1 MRANTQGSFYKT
13 LSITRNEESTSNHM
27 LKVEF
32 LKKAS
37 NYTCM
42 VRDFITNITP
52 PLNLIGEAVFRI
64 RVRGQP
70 GQTAAQAVFPAFWR
84 PEDAEFR
91 PTPYHSTIE
100 FLRQAQTFF
109 HKFTFLARF
118 IGISPDAGP
127 AVGTL
132 QAILNTG
139 FLGAAGRAEGY
150 PYIKSNY
157 VGGVNRGWRTL
168 QRIVNGEDYGVHPT
182 VALVKARMKSDGKLQ
197 IECSRDFLSNFYL
210 EVGPETQRILGYPP
224 ILYAIMQANGQ
235 LSFTEDLFTDQPAP
249 NAPQFSVLSG
259 NAVGA
264 GNPVERNSLNAMHQ
278 LDERLSLDIVGTLPI
293 SNRIISFDGDEE
305 HEYLVARFPLND
317 YNSFETKLE
326 SAGGRILDNVTVA
339 EEVNVGL
346 EDMTQ
351 KSPSSSAIYMLPGS
365 VQQVNFRLFTRYASA
380 GKIVSEST
388 RMGNGFWTL
397 KLLFGKK
404 V

>member
-13 LSITRNEESTSNHM
+13 LSITRNEESSSNHI
-27 LKVEF
+27 LKTEF
-32 LKKAS
+32 IKKAA

-52 PLNLIGEAVFRI
+52 PLNQVEEAVFRI

-70 GQTAAQAVFPAFWR
+70 GQTAAQAVYPAFWR
-84 PEDAEFR
+84 TEDTEFR

-100 FLRQAQTFF
+100 FLRQAQSFL
-109 HKFTFLARF
+109 HKFTFLART

-132 QAILNTG
+132 
-139 FLGAAGRAEGY
+139 GAAALNAAERAEGY
-150 PYIKSNY
+150 PFIKVNMI
-157 VGGVNRGWRTL
+157 GGANRGWGAL
-168 QRIVNGEDYGVHPT
+168 QLVVNGVSYGVHPNH
-182 VALVKARMKSDGKLQ
+182 ALIKAMMKSDGTFQLD
-197 IECSRDFLSNFYL
+197 CSAAFLSNFYI
-210 EVGPETQRILGYPP
+210 EVGAETQRLLGFPP
-224 ILYAIMQANGQ
+224 TIHVITLANGAVSQ
-235 LSFTEDLFTDQPAP
+235 TEALFTAQVP
-249 NAPQFSVLSG
+249 PQFSVLSG
-259 NAVGA
+259 NAVNG
-264 GNPVERNSLNAMHQ
+264 GCIFESDNAMHQ

-317 YNSFETKLE
+317 YNVFETKLE
-326 SAGGRILDNVTVA
+326 SAEGRIRDNVVIE

-346 EDMTQ
+346 EDMTR

-365 VQQVNFRLFTRYASA
+365 VQQVNFRLFTRYFSA

>member
-27 LKVEF
+27 LKSEF
-32 LKKAS
+32 IKKAA

-52 PLNLIGEAVFRI
+52 PLNLVDEAVFRI

-84 PEDAEFR
+84 LEDTEFR
-91 PTPYHSTIE
+91 PIAYHSTIE
-100 FLRQAQTFF
+100 FLRMAQSFF
-109 HKFTFLARF
+109 HRFTFLART

-132 QAILNTG
+132 GGAFLN
-139 FLGAAGRAEGY
+139 AAERAEGY
-150 PYIKSNY
+150 PFIKTNII
-157 VGGVNRGWRTL
+157 GGANRGWGAI
-168 QRIVNGEDYGVHPT
+168 QQVVNGVSYGVQPQY
-182 VALVKARMKSDGKLQ
+182 ALIKAKMKSDGTFQ
-197 IECSRDFLSNFYL
+197 IEGTGAFFSNFYI
-210 EVGPETQRILGYPP
+210 EVGAETQRLLDLPP
-224 ILYAIMQANGQ
+224 TIHAITLANGAVSQ
-235 LSFTEDLFTDQPAP
+235 TEPLFTAQVAP
-249 NAPQFSVLSG
+249 NPPVFSVLSG
-259 NAVGA
+259 N
-264 GNPVERNSLNAMHQ
+264 PVLFTLVKDSDNALHQ
-278 LDERLSLDIVGTLPI
+278 LDERLSLDVVGTLPI
-293 SNRIISFDGDEE
+293 SNRIISFDGNEKSA
-305 HEYLVARFPLND
+305 YLVARFPLND
-317 YNSFETKLE
+317 YNIFETKLE
-326 SAGGRILDNVTVA
+326 SAEGRIRDNVVVR

-346 EDMTQ
+346 EDLTQ

-365 VQQVNFRLFTRYASA
+365 IQQVNFSLFTRYFSA